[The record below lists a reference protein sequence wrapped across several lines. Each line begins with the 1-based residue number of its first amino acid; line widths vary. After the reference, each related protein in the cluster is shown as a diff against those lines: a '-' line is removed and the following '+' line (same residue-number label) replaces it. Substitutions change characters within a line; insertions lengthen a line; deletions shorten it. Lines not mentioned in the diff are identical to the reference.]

1 MTTVKKKNK
10 EIGRYK
16 EGNERVVKYGLDK
29 TEYQGHIVW
38 CDAEGGIGNNKE
50 KACYGVNFFSI
61 KSHDTTTWI
70 SRILNAPTL
79 KYNCRW
85 CGEQNHFDSIMFMN
99 GELTLSFY
107 ADFRAG
113 KIDKCVSYV
122 SKFLHS
128 LGYRVT
134 KESLKVIM
142 QELFIHAEKRK

>member
-1 MTTVKKKNK
+1 MTVKKENK
-10 EIGRYK
+10 EVARYK

-38 CDAEGGIGNNKE
+38 CNAIVIVNDKGKTES
-50 KACYGVNFFSI
+50 CHGVNFFSI

-79 KYNCRW
+79 NYTCRW
-85 CGEQNHFDSIMFMN
+85 CEGKGNFDSLMFMN

-107 ADFRAG
+107 EDFRAG

-122 SKFLHS
+122 SKFLWS
-128 LGYRVT
+128 LGYMIK
-134 KESLKVIM
+134 KESLKVLM
-142 QELFIHAEKRK
+142 EELFAHEEKLK